1 MRPAAPGDKVGAPP
15 KLGCAAARWVG
26 GAARVRIL
34 LIEDDRELARQIR
47 AALEQADYAVDTAH
61 DGEEGHFLGSTE
73 PYDVVILDLGLP
85 KLDGLTALARWR
97 REGRDFPVLILTAR
111 DSWSEKVRGIDA
123 GADDYLAKPFHM
135 EELQAR
141 LRALLRRAAGH
152 ASPELACG
160 PIALDTRTNQVS
172 VAGNSVALT
181 AAELRLLRYL
191 MHHAGRVVS
200 RTELV
205 EHLYQQDFDRDSN
218 TIEVFVN
225 RLRKKLG
232 VNLIRT
238 LRGQGYRLVASED
251 AP

>member
-1 MRPAAPGDKVGAPP
+1 
-15 KLGCAAARWVG
+15 L
-26 GAARVRIL
+26 RIL
-34 LIEDDRELARQIR
+34 LVEDDRALAGQIGK
-47 AALEQADYAVDTAH
+47 ALQQAGYAVDVAH
-61 DGEEGHFLGSTE
+61 DGEEGEFLGSTE
-73 PYDVVILDLGLP
+73 PFDAAILDLGLP
-85 KLDGLTALARWR
+85 KVDGLTVLARWR
-97 REGRDFPVLILTAR
+97 SGGRSLPVLILTAR

-152 ASPELACG
+152 ASADLACG
-160 PIALDTRTNQVS
+160 PIALDTRTNQVN
-172 VAGNSVALT
+172 VAGRAVPLT

-191 MHHAGRVVS
+191 MHHQGRAVS
-200 RTELV
+200 RTELT